1 MAGRLD
7 GFLNGRPV
15 SLVAQDGNV
24 TLNSDLRSL
33 LRLRRNWSSL
43 VQPLLAILRRED
55 IRLSVRVRWLVEV
68 EVFPRPP
75 HLVRL
80 FLP

>member
-15 SLVAQDGNV
+15 SLIAQDGNV
-24 TLNSDLRSL
+24 TLNSDLSSL
-33 LRLRRNWSSL
+33 LGLRRRWRFM

-55 IRLSVRVRWLVEV
+55 IRLSVRVRWLGEV
-68 EVFPRPP
+68 EVFPRPQY
-75 HLVRL
+75 LVRL

>member
-15 SLVAQDGNV
+15 SLIAQDGNV
-24 TLNSDLRSL
+24 TFNSDMRNLFG
-33 LRLRRNWSSL
+33 LRRGWKSM
-43 VQPLLAILRRED
+43 VQPLLAILGRED
-55 IRLSVRVRWLVEV
+55 IRLSVRVRWLGEV
-68 EVFPRPP
+68 EVFPRP
-75 HLVRL
+75 HYLVRL

>member
-15 SLVAQDGNV
+15 SLIAQDGNV

-33 LRLRRNWSSL
+33 LGLRRHWCSM
-43 VQPLLAILRRED
+43 VQPLFAILGRAD
-55 IRLSVRVRWLVEV
+55 IRLSVRVRWLGEV
-68 EVFPRPP
+68 EVFPRPQY
-75 HLVRL
+75 LVRL